1 MITEI
6 TPYHRRL
13 VAQVPGAN
21 GRIAGSLIS
30 TPTGPLVSAAAD
42 DTKYYIYSSKSGQQ
56 SSATAHVLT
65 PSAATKNIDT
75 YLSLLPDEGITLAAK
90 PSGTDTSA
98 VLDESDKWATW
109 FTHWDAN
116 GGGNGNE
123 SQVSVAFDNATD
135 LNIQSFSFRLAL
147 INKDNKEVVFT
158 STPDTLAFTFGAD
171 PVSGLSRVPAP
182 GMFDDGAPLYFGL
195 DPAAT
200 TTDPTATVA
209 ELFAFAGLGKLL
221 DGFPIQGLDLVT
233 ATLKRNKAG
242 ERRNALW
249 FSPAEQLKGTMRVEF
264 ELDEAKVL
272 EDVLTAALPG
282 LEFAEGGF
290 TVAAKKLMV
299 LGETS
304 EGKGPIVAGE
314 VEFGVKCTVGGAGM
328 LLSLVVTED
337 WGLEVSLKMES
348 GDGLGGIVKWLVG
361 LLPGDAG
368 MDGVEGI
375 LDNLFKGWMHL
386 QRVKVTV
393 DVDDDGKPSL
403 AGVRVEIEV
412 SGDFGQGSNLS
423 KRPAFLLGYN
433 WSAELG
439 GMGSINGDFWTWF
452 DTDGNRVLDPYYSE
466 AEDIQPF
473 TTSPATEIDLTTLIP
488 NHTID
493 NIPAN
498 VPTKITTAGLYLSQT
513 QFSFRTTIQSQQ
525 STAGE
530 QASTV
535 PQVDLGRINL
545 AAQFDWDKRTTFQL
559 QLGIMAI
566 LTPSTTSKHQ
576 TSAILSG
583 SLDYDSANKSWA
595 LKASLRNLYA
605 STLWEFFDKNSV
617 DHVIPLIDSLEID
630 HLTLDYT
637 YTGNQSAPGLQ
648 GKSVGTHF
656 AFDGLIFV
664 ADLALKLDFTFDD
677 GKGWKF
683 TASLKAQDKEAT
695 LGDILDDMLGDSA
708 PLDLPPFIADT
719 KINGNNNEG
728 GIHLAVEKTT
738 GDEEGIQFMGS
749 VQIGELALVLAQLHL
764 KKWDPKLPPKRLVK
778 FGLVG
783 LPEVDLPLIG
793 NFAQPFDELYVM
805 WVQDKTGQNKNKA
818 TPGLTRAEID
828 VLNKTLSLTGHPL
841 VAKDRNQTKDAGDV
855 LISAGSHFAVV
866 TKSQQ
871 GERTC
876 VLDYEFKKAKPKQQK
891 SVTGGGEEEKEEEK
905 EKGDPPAEQD
915 SDGTSST
922 APFKKKSGPVQINN
936 IGLEY
941 ANKTLH
947 IKFTATFE
955 LGPLAF
961 SLIGFRLNIQ
971 ITSLALSG
979 IQMLLP
985 TLEGLAASFE
995 KPPLTLAGL
1004 IRHGKSKDGLDYY
1017 AGGIIVGW
1025 VPYQLQAAGFYGEAL
1040 PEGGQK
1046 PQDIFRSVFVFARL
1060 DGPLV
1065 TLEFAEISGVTGGF
1079 GYNSEVRVPTADQ
1092 IVNFPFV
1099 KSTSLSGA
1107 TESAIT
1113 TLERLT
1119 SPASDGWFHPRGD
1132 TYWAAAGMKIDAFQ
1146 MISLDAVA
1154 VIQFGQ
1160 SIKMGLFAVAL
1171 ADIPTSASKVKFAHV
1186 ELGLAVVIDLDY
1198 GTFRAESQLS
1208 PNSYILDPNC
1218 HLTGG
1223 FALCYWFDAP
1233 HADRSLIGDFAYFA
1247 ITPKA
1252 CMGGGRLH
1260 AAFHAGPIEAWF
1272 DAFADFLINYKPF
1285 HFLAEAGVS
1294 VGVRFNLDV
1303 WLIHIHIS
1311 VEVGADLTLWGPPM
1325 AGTVHVDIKVHKF
1338 DINFGSGSE
1347 EKGPADL
1354 LGFYHLVL
1362 QASSKTDPKKAKSIA
1377 REARTPTPGFNPRI
1391 VELDDSGEPLSVL
1404 AADADDD
1411 DDTGPPKPNEGHT
1424 FLAQTGLMNDT
1435 DKPERSQN
1443 QTWTVRGG
1451 TFSFVLGCKMAIAKA
1466 EQVDSHGNVIPDDP
1480 DSGGNPVV
1488 EYTDNAIHAR
1498 PMHLG
1503 QGDVLDSSVTI
1514 SITEVDSDDPPRA
1527 WPMEKFVKSV
1537 PTGLWGVYDAS
1548 LDPKQSGNNIT
1559 TLLNPNDGG
1568 IPLMMGVLLTG
1579 PPPTMSEDKLQT
1591 FIILDAD
1598 RVDLDAKKLF
1608 PAVTLASG
1616 DWVGIV
1622 DPPDAGTPKQWEDVR
1637 KAWETPAW
1645 DQAAEEV
1652 EAAGAAGAPVE
1663 GEPEEVEEA
1672 EKTEEAGEEPSS
1684 CRTQFVKSW
1693 AEAFGWDTALAGLA
1707 GMPSLLNKRFDNLYV
1722 AAPLLTK

>member
-1 MITEI
+1 M
-6 TPYHRRL
+6 
-13 VAQVPGAN
+13 
-21 GRIAGSLIS
+21 
-30 TPTGPLVSAAAD
+30 
-42 DTKYYIYSSKSGQQ
+42 
-56 SSATAHVLT
+56 
-65 PSAATKNIDT
+65 
-75 YLSLLPDEGITLAAK
+75 
-90 PSGTDTSA
+90 
-98 VLDESDKWATW
+98 
-109 FTHWDAN
+109 
-116 GGGNGNE
+116 
-123 SQVSVAFDNATD
+123 
-135 LNIQSFSFRLAL
+135 
-147 INKDNKEVVFT
+147 
-158 STPDTLAFTFGAD
+158 
-171 PVSGLSRVPAP
+171 
-182 GMFDDGAPLYFGL
+182 
-195 DPAAT
+195 
-200 TTDPTATVA
+200 
-209 ELFAFAGLGKLL
+209 
-221 DGFPIQGLDLVT
+221 
-233 ATLKRNKAG
+233 
-242 ERRNALW
+242 
-249 FSPAEQLKGTMRVEF
+249 
-264 ELDEAKVL
+264 
-272 EDVLTAALPG
+272 
-282 LEFAEGGF
+282 
-290 TVAAKKLMV
+290 
-299 LGETS
+299 
-304 EGKGPIVAGE
+304 
-314 VEFGVKCTVGGAGM
+314 
-328 LLSLVVTED
+328 
-337 WGLEVSLKMES
+337 
-348 GDGLGGIVKWLVG
+348 
-361 LLPGDAG
+361 
-368 MDGVEGI
+368 
-375 LDNLFKGWMHL
+375 
-386 QRVKVTV
+386 
-393 DVDDDGKPSL
+393 
-403 AGVRVEIEV
+403 
-412 SGDFGQGSNLS
+412 
-423 KRPAFLLGYN
+423 
-433 WSAELG
+433 
-439 GMGSINGDFWTWF
+439 
-452 DTDGNRVLDPYYSE
+452 LDPYYSE
-466 AEDIQPF
+466 AEDVQPF
-473 TTSPATEIDLTTLIP
+473 TTSPATEIDLPSLIP
-488 NHTID
+488 GHKID

-498 VPTKITTAGLYLSQT
+498 VPTKITTASLYLSQT
-513 QFSFRTTIQSQQ
+513 QFSFRTTLQSQQ

-545 AAQFDWDKRTTFQL
+545 AAQFNWDTRTTFQV
-559 QLGIMAI
+559 QLGIMAM
-566 LTPSTTSKHQ
+566 LKPSTTSKHQ
-576 TSAILSG
+576 TSAVLSG
-583 SLDYDSANKSWA
+583 SLDYNSADQSWA
-595 LKASLRNLYA
+595 LKASLSNLYA
-605 STLWEFFDKNSV
+605 STLWEFFDKDSV

-637 YTGNQSAPGLQ
+637 YTGNQSAPGLK

-656 AFDGLIFV
+656 AFDGLILV

-683 TASLKAQDKEAT
+683 TASLKAEDKEAT
-695 LGDILDDMLGDSA
+695 LGDILQDMLGDST
-708 PLDLPPFIADT
+708 PLDLPPFLADT
-719 KINGNNNEG
+719 KINGQNNEG
-728 GIHLAVEKTT
+728 GIQLAVEKTT
-738 GDEEGIQFMGS
+738 GEEEGTQFMGS
-749 VQIGELALVLAQLHL
+749 VQIGDLALTIAQLHL

-783 LPEVDLPLIG
+783 LPEVSLPLIG
-793 NFAQPFDELYVM
+793 EFPQPFDELYVM

-818 TPGLTRAEID
+818 TPGLTRAEITE
-828 VLNKTLSLTGHPL
+828 LNKTLSLTGHPL
-841 VAKDRNQTKDAGDV
+841 VAKDKNQTKDAADV

-876 VLDYEFKKAKPKQQK
+876 VLDYEFKKAKPQQK
-891 SVTGGGEEEKEEEK
+891 PKQKSIKEQGEEGEEEEEDIVEEK
-905 EKGDPPAEQD
+905 EKENPPAEQD

-941 ANKTLH
+941 ADKVLH

-995 KPPLTLAGL
+995 KPPLTIAGL

-1040 PEGGQK
+1040 PEGGHK

-1079 GYNSEVRVPTADQ
+1079 GYNSEVRIPTADQ
-1092 IVNFPFV
+1092 VVNFPFV
-1099 KSTSLSGA
+1099 KSTSLGGA
-1107 TESAIT
+1107 TESAVT

-1119 SPASDGWFHPRGD
+1119 SPAADGWFKPHGD

-1186 ELGLAVVIDLDY
+1186 ELGLAVVVDLDY
-1198 GTFRAESQLS
+1198 GTFRAEAQLS

-1233 HADRSLIGDFAYFA
+1233 HADQSLVGDFVFTLGGYHQAFTVPDGYPNPPRLGISWSLGGSLSLTGQAYFA

-1325 AGTVHVDIKVHKF
+1325 AGRVHINIKVAKF
-1338 DINFGSGSE
+1338 DINFGSGSD

-1362 QASSKTDPKKAKSIA
+1362 QASSKTGAKQKSLA
-1377 REARTPTPGFNPRI
+1377 RAPQHAVPGFNPRV
-1391 VELDDSGEPLSVL
+1391 VEFDDNGEPLSAL
-1404 AADADDD
+1404 AAADDD

-1466 EQVDSHGNVIPDDP
+1466 EQVDSHGNVIPDDSK
-1480 DSGGNPVV
+1480 SGGNPVV
-1488 EYTDNAIHAR
+1488 EYNDNAIHAR
-1498 PMHLG
+1498 PMRLG
-1503 QGDVLDSSVTI
+1503 QGDVLDSSVTVC
-1514 SITEVDSDDPPRA
+1514 ITEVDSDDPPRA
-1527 WPMEKFVKSV
+1527 WPMEKFVKAV
-1537 PTGLWGVYDAS
+1537 PTGLWGVC
-1548 LDPKQSGNNIT
+1548 K
-1559 TLLNPNDGG
+1559 
-1568 IPLMMGVLLTG
+1568 
-1579 PPPTMSEDKLQT
+1579 
-1591 FIILDAD
+1591 
-1598 RVDLDAKKLF
+1598 
-1608 PAVTLASG
+1608 
-1616 DWVGIV
+1616 
-1622 DPPDAGTPKQWEDVR
+1622 
-1637 KAWETPAW
+1637 
-1645 DQAAEEV
+1645 
-1652 EAAGAAGAPVE
+1652 
-1663 GEPEEVEEA
+1663 
-1672 EKTEEAGEEPSS
+1672 SS
-1684 CRTQFVKSW
+1684 S
-1693 AEAFGWDTALAGLA
+1693 
-1707 GMPSLLNKRFDNLYV
+1707 
-1722 AAPLLTK
+1722 PLLSSHPPFPLGANTYPKTR